1 MASNSIATSSGTRID
16 VEPPQKQVISTI
28 VTGPIRKTLCLLALP
43 VLAEQLLNTCV
54 AIFDTFLAGQIS
66 ASATS
71 AIGLA
76 AYVDWLVS
84 MIVMLVGTGTTALV
98 ARFEGSS
105 NHSHANHLANQSM
118 TLSVILGAIT
128 AAMIFLFAWR
138 I

>member
-1 MASNSIATSSGTRID
+1 MVPSQGPVVPMTNRSRKINNSSH
-16 VEPPQKQVISTI
+16 TI
-28 VTGPIRKTLCLLALP
+28 ITGPVRKTLCLLALP
-43 VLAEQLLNTCV
+43 VLAEQILNTCV

-98 ARFEGSS
+98 ARFQGS
-105 NHSHANHLANQSM
+105 
-118 TLSVILGAIT
+118 V
-128 AAMIFLFAWR
+128 R
-138 I
+138 